1 MTVTRAISSRVLVP
15 ATLLV
20 AAAVTAAPALAQVA
34 PPPPKPPEKTPEY
47 VPPAPTERPAPAS
60 QQRGRQPASQ
70 NDVKLLGSG
79 TPLPDIPYE
88 PLAKRDESGKIIP
101 LDVPSEYAATKNNPT
116 TKGPI
121 AQAMLAHFIHERQ
134 LQFEEI
140 LIENLDLALEIEA
153 GYFEQADY
161 TDRSVM
167 ATISQRVRP
176 LAPPTAFGK
185 EAEAKEVMTRMQ
197 AQFNTKIAKEYDTA
211 VMREARAKMNAG
223 DPTGAGLVMGPVMRS
238 SVSESLYAYTRL
250 CADLAANADA
260 VAAKLTLDT
269 DGQTALATFKADLGA
284 AADEKAKIAAAK
296 KFVAALPL
304 ETAQQA
310 LREVREI
317 RPPADLPEIPEVKP
331 LDGMDPAL
339 DQEDVKEMRRE
350 QQERAELIR
359 RETAE
364 GKRPFKGEDGKAY
377 FKNPDG
383 TDRLATEEELAAFK
397 VKREAEIAEE
407 RARKEA
413 RRQEKVAEL
422 EARKA
427 KKAEGAPAP
436 EPAPTPAPEPK

>member
-1 MTVTRAISSRVLVP
+1 MALRSIAPGTMIPSA
-15 ATLLV
+15 LLL
-20 AAAVTAAPALAQVA
+20 AAALTAAPALAQVA
-34 PPPPKPPEKTPEY
+34 PPPPKAPEKTPEY
-47 VPPAPTERPAPAS
+47 VPPQPTERPAPAS
-60 QQRGRQPASQ
+60 QRRGRQPASQ

-88 PLAKRDESGKIIP
+88 PLVKLDESGKIIP
-101 LDVPSEYAATKNNPT
+101 LEVPSEYAATKNNPT

-161 TDRSVM
+161 SDRAVM
-167 ATISQRVRP
+167 GTISQRVRP

-185 EAEAKEVMTRMQ
+185 EAEAKEVLTRMQ

-223 DPTGAGLVMGPVMRS
+223 DPAGAGLVMGPVMRS
-238 SVSESLYAYTRL
+238 SVSESLYAYKRL
-250 CADLAANADA
+250 CADLAANVDA
-260 VAAKLTLDT
+260 VVGKLTLET
-269 DGQTALATFKADLGA
+269 DGQAALTTFKTELA
-284 AADEKAKIAAAK
+284 AATDEAAKIAAAK
-296 KFVAALPL
+296 KFIAALPL

-310 LREVREI
+310 LRTTRDV
-317 RPPADLPEIPEVKP
+317 RPPAVLPEIPEIKP

-350 QQERAELIR
+350 QQEKAERIR
-359 RETAE
+359 TETAE
-364 GKRPFKGEDGKAY
+364 GKRPFTGDDGKFY

-383 TDRLATEEELAAFK
+383 TDRLATEEELAAFRT
-397 VKREAEIAEE
+397 VREAEIAEE
-407 RARKEA
+407 KARKEL

-427 KKAEGAPAP
+427 KKLEGAPAP
-436 EPAPTPAPEPK
+436 QPAPTPEPK